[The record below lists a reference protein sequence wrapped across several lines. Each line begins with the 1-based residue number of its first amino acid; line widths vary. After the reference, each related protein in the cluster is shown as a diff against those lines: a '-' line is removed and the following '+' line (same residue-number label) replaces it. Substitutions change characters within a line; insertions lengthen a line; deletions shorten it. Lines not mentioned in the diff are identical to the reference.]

1 MNCGPQRVLV
11 GMGASLLAAH
21 CRAIEPTPV
30 GSLPQSDVK
39 AEIQA
44 GLPAYGESQKA
55 PEPSSAPNTQEL
67 QMAAHIKR
75 LPREQFRPPRGED
88 ILTAQGKAEAAMEEY
103 LGTRDAL
110 DRAVLNRVTLPQ
122 LWQQIPL
129 LKYLPCPLPG
139 VTNEARAESLK
150 ADVDY
155 SQALHDDIEFDALS
169 GSGPRL
175 LPRSN
180 LSP

>member
-1 MNCGPQRVLV
+1 M
-11 GMGASLLAAH
+11 LLAVH
-21 CRAIEPTPV
+21 CRATAPTPV
-30 GSLPQSDVK
+30 GANPSSEVK

-55 PEPSSAPNTQEL
+55 PEPSAAPNSQEL
-67 QMAAHIKR
+67 QMAGHIKR

-88 ILTAQGKAEAAMEEY
+88 ILTAKGKAEAAMDQY
-103 LGTRDAL
+103 LGQRDGL
-110 DRAVLNRVTLPQ
+110 DRGLLNRITLPQ
-122 LWQQIPL
+122 LWQHIPL

-139 VTNEARAESLK
+139 VTNEARAQAIK
-150 ADVDY
+150 VDVDY
-155 SQALHDDIEFDALS
+155 SQALHDDTELNALS